1 MVQKRPVVERALRQN
16 ESNIFFDYTC
26 SIDDTNKDQNENII
40 KIELKKTFSMPE
52 KLASSSIV
60 TCLDWSTQHPE
71 LLLGAYDNMLLNFE
85 DSDSEAIVALWN
97 SKSDQ
102 KIPLQTFTSTVNN

>member
-1 MVQKRPVVERALRQN
+1 MVQKRPVIERALRQN

-26 SIDDTNKDQNENII
+26 SIDDTNKDQNENLI
-40 KIELKKTFSMPE
+40 KIELKKSFSMPD
-52 KLASSSIV
+52 KQSSSIV

-71 LLLGAYDNMLLNFE
+71 WLLGAYDNMSFNFE
-85 DSDSEAIVALWN
+85 DSDSEALVALWN

-102 KIPLQTFTSTVNN
+102 KIPLQTFTSTVN